1 MLKAG
6 QGTGIDNYTAKHIY
20 YDEEVNGLSIQIIEG
35 GNVFVG
41 ESGLQKKQIHI
52 QNCKIQALTDGAENQ
67 KATIQLEEED
77 VVLPGRI
84 DGHIH
89 GAAGYDVMDGT
100 REAIEGIAIAI
111 VKEGT
116 TSFLPTTMTSSSKRI
131 EQVLHNLNEYI
142 HLPKRTGTA
151 EVIGIH
157 LEGPFISPE
166 KMGAQNPEHI
176 QKPELDKF
184 WAWNEN
190 AGSAIKV
197 VTIAP
202 ELEGALPFIRAITE
216 QQIIASIGHSNA
228 TYDQVQAALQAGA
241 TQFTHL
247 YNAMRPLHHR
257 EPGVVG
263 AAYLH
268 PSTKAE
274 LIADGLH
281 SAAEM
286 VNLAFRTKGKEGLM
300 LITDAMR
307 AKCLG
312 NGMYDLGGQEV
323 NVLNGKATLKDGT
336 LAGSVLTMQEAFT
349 NMKNYT
355 NATLEDLVYMTS
367 INPAKQ
373 YNIYDRKGS
382 IAVGKDADLIILDK
396 KGELKMTICRGVIAH
411 QRGC

>member
-1 MLKAG
+1 M
-6 QGTGIDNYTAKHIY
+6 
-20 YDEEVNGLSIQIIEG
+20 SIQVIEG

-41 ESGLQKKQIHI
+41 EIGFQKKQIHI
-52 QNCKIQALTDGAENQ
+52 HNGKISALTDGAGNQ
-67 KATIQLEEED
+67 KATIKLEEED

-89 GAAGYDVMDGT
+89 GAAGFDVMDGT
-100 REAIEGIAIAI
+100 QGAIEGIATAI

-116 TSFLPTTMTSSSKRI
+116 TSFLPTTMTSSSDRI
-131 EQVLHNLNEYI
+131 AQVLQNLNDYI
-142 HLPKRTGTA
+142 HSQKRTGKA

-176 QKPELDKF
+176 QKPDLDTF
-184 WAWNEN
+184 MAWNEK
-190 AGSAIKV
+190 AGSTIKV
-197 VTIAP
+197 VTMAP
-202 ELEGALPFIRAITE
+202 ELEGALAFIRAITD

-228 TYDQVQAALQAGA
+228 TYDQVQAAYKAGA
-241 TQFTHL
+241 KQFTHL

-268 PSTKAE
+268 TSTIAE

-281 SAAEM
+281 SAPEM
-286 VNLAFRTKGKEGLM
+286 VNLAFRMKGKEGLM

-312 NGMYDLGGQEV
+312 NGTYDLGGQQV
-323 NVLNGKATLKDGT
+323 NVLDGKATLEDGT

-349 NMKNYT
+349 NMKNFT
-355 NATLEDLVYMTS
+355 DATLEDLVYITS

-373 YNIYDRKGS
+373 YNLYDRKGS
-382 IAVGKDADLIILDK
+382 IDIGKDADLIVLDK
-396 KGELKMTICRGVIAH
+396 KGELKMTICRGVIAY